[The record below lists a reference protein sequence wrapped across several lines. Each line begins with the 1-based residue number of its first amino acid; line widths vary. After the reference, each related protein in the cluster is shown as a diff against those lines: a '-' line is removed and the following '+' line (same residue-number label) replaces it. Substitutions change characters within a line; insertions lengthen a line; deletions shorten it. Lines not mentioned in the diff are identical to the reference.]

1 MFVPRD
7 HAGQLLAAGGRE
19 MTLNHP
25 ARGEP
30 VSFEE
35 RARGGWCPEASAGL
49 SSTPSALGTFLSVP
63 GNGSVW
69 AASGAQV
76 RRAGSGG
83 QGARGMGLEGSLE
96 EEESLSEGASHLQ
109 VGYRFSL
116 VDGEKETGKN
126 TSEEKLGESLRG

>member
-1 MFVPRD
+1 M
-7 HAGQLLAAGGRE
+7 
-19 MTLNHP
+19 
-25 ARGEP
+25 
-30 VSFEE
+30 SFEE
-35 RARGGWCPEASAGL
+35 RARGGWCPEASVEF
-49 SSTPSALGTFLSVP
+49 SSTPSAPGTFLSVP

-83 QGARGMGLEGSLE
+83 RGAHGMGLEGSLE
-96 EEESLSEGASHLQ
+96 EEESLPEGASRLQ